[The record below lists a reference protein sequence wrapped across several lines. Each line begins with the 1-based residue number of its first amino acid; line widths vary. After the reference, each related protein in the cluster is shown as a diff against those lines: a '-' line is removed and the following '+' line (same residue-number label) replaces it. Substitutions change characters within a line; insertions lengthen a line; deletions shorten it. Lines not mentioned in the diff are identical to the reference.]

1 MSNIARRYA
10 DLHPATRVILPAV
23 MKPVTV
29 IQPIVTENTPPV
41 TINQKRGRGRPATGV
56 ALSAADRARK
66 YRDRRR
72 GAVAAS

>member
-29 IQPIVTENTPPV
+29 IQPIVTVIAPGV
-41 TINQKRGRGRPATGV
+41 TINEKRGRGRPKTGV

-66 YRDRRR
+66 YRQGRRADGLR
-72 GAVAAS
+72 